1 MLKLLLVGAWAVCCL
16 RRQCLTYSIVQ
27 SKKLNIA
34 GARKFVKRFRD
45 PWLKEFRKF
54 ANGNKNTERYS

>member
-27 SKKLNIA
+27 SKELNIA
-34 GARKFVKRFRD
+34 EARKGCVI
-45 PWLKEFRKF
+45 PGRKNSENF
-54 ANGNKNTERYS
+54 GRICQWEQKH